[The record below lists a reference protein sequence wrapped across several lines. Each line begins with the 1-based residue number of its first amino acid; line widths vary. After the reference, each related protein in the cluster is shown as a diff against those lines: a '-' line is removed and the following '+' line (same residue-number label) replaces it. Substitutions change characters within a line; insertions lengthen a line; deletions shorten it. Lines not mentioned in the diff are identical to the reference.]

1 MNSESGQRLPME
13 ELKQRN
19 APQTCPNREEWDNLL
34 MMISALYRVTAEQGK
49 ALENLERH
57 TALLR
62 ETCPGQAQ
70 LEALAEDAAQ
80 IRAMLRQAG
89 ERKERS
95 VSPPSL
101 STALSVLVWLALILL
116 GTMVGMV
123 VLRALWSGL
132 AALWS
137 AVKMLIP

>member
-49 ALENLERH
+49 ALETLERH

-62 ETCPGQAQ
+62 EICPGQAQ

-80 IRAMLRQAG
+80 IRAMLQQAG
-89 ERKERS
+89 RRKERS

-116 GTMVGMV
+116 GTMVSMV

-132 AALWS
+132 AVLWS

>member
-70 LEALAEDAAQ
+70 MEALAEDAAQ
-80 IRAMLRQAG
+80 IRAMLQQAG
-89 ERKERS
+89 KRKERS
-95 VSPPSL
+95 VSLPSL

-123 VLRALWSGL
+123 VLRALWTGL

>member
-62 ETCPGQAQ
+62 ETCPGRAQ
-70 LEALAEDAAQ
+70 LEALAEDTAQ
-80 IRAMLRQAG
+80 IREQ
-89 ERKERS
+89 KKKI
-95 VSPPSL
+95 
-101 STALSVLVWLALILL
+101 ALGHREGDHEEKQTWQQ
-116 GTMVGMV
+116 TM
-123 VLRALWSGL
+123 
-132 AALWS
+132 
-137 AVKMLIP
+137 

>member
-34 MMISALYRVTAEQGK
+34 MMISALYRVMAEQGK
-49 ALENLERH
+49 ALEALERH

-80 IRAMLRQAG
+80 IRAMLQQAG
-89 ERKERS
+89 RRKERS

>member
-123 VLRALWSGL
+123 VVRALWSGL

-137 AVKMLIP
+137 AVKMLIS

>member
-49 ALENLERH
+49 ALENLDRH

-80 IRAMLRQAG
+80 IRAMLQQAG
-89 ERKERS
+89 RRKERS

-101 STALSVLVWLALILL
+101 STALSVLVWLSLILL

>member
-49 ALENLERH
+49 ALETLERH

-80 IRAMLRQAG
+80 IRAMLQQAG
-89 ERKERS
+89 RRKERS

>member
-1 MNSESGQRLPME
+1 MNSESGQHLLME

-49 ALENLERH
+49 ALENLDRH

-80 IRAMLRQAG
+80 IRAMLQQAG
-89 ERKERS
+89 RRKERS

-101 STALSVLVWLALILL
+101 STALSVLVWLSLILL

>member
-49 ALENLERH
+49 ALETLERH

-80 IRAMLRQAG
+80 IRAMLQQAG
-89 ERKERS
+89 RRKERS

-123 VLRALWSGL
+123 VVRALWSGL

-137 AVKMLIP
+137 AVRTLIP

>member
-80 IRAMLRQAG
+80 IRAMLQQAG

-123 VLRALWSGL
+123 VLRTIWSGL

>member
-80 IRAMLRQAG
+80 IRAMLQQAG

>member
-49 ALENLERH
+49 ALETLERH

-80 IRAMLRQAG
+80 IRAMLQQAG
-89 ERKERS
+89 RRKERS

-123 VLRALWSGL
+123 VLRVIWSGL

-137 AVKMLIP
+137 VIKLLIP

>member
-1 MNSESGQRLPME
+1 MNSESGQHLLME

-49 ALENLERH
+49 ALENLDRH

-80 IRAMLRQAG
+80 IRAMLQQAG
-89 ERKERS
+89 RRKERS

-101 STALSVLVWLALILL
+101 STALSMLVWLSLILL

>member
-1 MNSESGQRLPME
+1 MNSESGQHLLME

-49 ALENLERH
+49 ALENLDRH

-62 ETCPGQAQ
+62 EPCPGQAQ

-80 IRAMLRQAG
+80 IRAMLQQAG
-89 ERKERS
+89 RRKERS

-101 STALSVLVWLALILL
+101 STALSVLVWLSLILL

-123 VLRALWSGL
+123 VLRVLWSGL

>member
-49 ALENLERH
+49 ALETLERH

-62 ETCPGQAQ
+62 ETYPGQAQ

-80 IRAMLRQAG
+80 IRAMLQQAG
-89 ERKERS
+89 RRKERS
-95 VSPPSL
+95 VSLPSL

-116 GTMVGMV
+116 GAMVGLV
-123 VLRALWSGL
+123 VLQTIWSGL

-137 AVKMLIP
+137 VVKILIP

>member
-1 MNSESGQRLPME
+1 MNSESGQHLLME

-49 ALENLERH
+49 ALETLERH

-80 IRAMLRQAG
+80 IRAMLQQAG
-89 ERKERS
+89 RRKERS

-101 STALSVLVWLALILL
+101 STALSVLVWLSLILL

>member
-49 ALENLERH
+49 ALETLERH

-80 IRAMLRQAG
+80 IRAMLQQAG
-89 ERKERS
+89 KKKEIS

-101 STALSVLVWLALILL
+101 GTAMSVIVWLALILL

-123 VLRALWSGL
+123 VLQVIWSGL

-137 AVKMLIP
+137 VIKLLIP